1 MLDTINHLIDS
12 NAAACVF
19 WLFVVAVVAL
29 QCIPVCIN
37 RNDRNK

>member
-1 MLDTINHLIDS
+1 MLDTLNYLIDS

-19 WLFVVAVVAL
+19 WLFMLVVIIIQWLPMA
-29 QCIPVCIN
+29 IN